1 MSIPRPKP
9 ARRSVGWR
17 EIREQ
22 QMRHQLE
29 LARGV
34 LRARRWQLRGFAALI
49 VLAIFALGAGAAVA
63 VHAVEGW
70 WAR

>member
-9 ARRSVGWR
+9 ARRSAGWR

-29 LARGV
+29 IARGV
-34 LRARRWQLRGFAALI
+34 LRGRRWQLRGFVALI
-49 VLAIFALGAGAAVA
+49 VLAIFGLGAGAAVL
-63 VHAVEGW
+63 VHALAGW
-70 WAR
+70 AP